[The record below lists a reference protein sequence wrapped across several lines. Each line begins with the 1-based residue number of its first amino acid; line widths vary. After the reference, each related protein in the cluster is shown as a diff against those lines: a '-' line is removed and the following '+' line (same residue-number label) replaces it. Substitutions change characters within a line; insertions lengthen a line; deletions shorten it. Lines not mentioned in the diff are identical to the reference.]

1 MGLGPAIFGLCFY
14 LSHVHLDEQMVAVT
28 TTTNKFNIVH
38 PPSISHGNVTEIPTL
53 MAPSVTVSNSPSNT
67 APSCLSIT
75 FCTLTSQFYTLL
87 Q

>member
-14 LSHVHLDEQMVAVT
+14 LSHVHLDEQMVAVI

-53 MAPSVTVSNSPSNT
+53 MAPSVTVSNSP
-67 APSCLSIT
+67 
-75 FCTLTSQFYTLL
+75 QTLL
-87 Q
+87 HTFHKQIIHNEIHYVLIT

>member
-38 PPSISHGNVTEIPTL
+38 PPSISTRE
-53 MAPSVTVSNSPSNT
+53 
-67 APSCLSIT
+67 CLSDT
-75 FCTLTSQFYTLL
+75 DTDGPFCYSKQLSSNIVTHFS
-87 Q
+87 